1 MENER
6 YKVLLVEDDK
16 LDQMAYTRM
25 VESEKLPY
33 DTTVAATVTEARNA
47 LDTGRF
53 DVVVSDYMLP
63 DGTGLDV
70 LDAIK
75 KRIPSIFVTGTG
87 DEEIAVKAMKGGA
100 CDYLIKDL
108 KHSYLKAMPV
118 TIENAIRHRRMENRF
133 KLLSHAIMSTD
144 DSIYISDIQDKII
157 FVNRAF
163 CECYGYNEDE
173 IIGKDSNVL
182 WEDNSAGPKVKQAYE
197 ASSGWEVGFYHK
209 RKDGSQFP
217 VSLTRSAIKDE
228 NGQEIALV
236 CVTRDISE
244 HIRIED
250 DLRTENLKLKN
261 LLKAYENTEVGK
273 SL

>member
-1 MENER
+1 MDNER
-6 YKVLLVEDDK
+6 YRVLLVEDDA
-16 LDQMAYTRM
+16 LDQMAYEKM
-25 VESEKLPY
+25 VESEKLTY
-33 DTTVAATVTEARNA
+33 DSVVAGTVTEARNV
-47 LDTGRF
+47 LDTNEF

-70 LDAIK
+70 LDLIK
-75 KRIPSIFVTGTG
+75 KRIPTIFVTGTG
-87 DEEIAVKAMKGGA
+87 DEEVAVKAMKGGA

-108 KHSYLKAMPV
+108 QHSYLRALPV
-118 TIENAIRHRRMENRF
+118 TIENAIRHKRMEDRF
-133 KLLSHAIMSTD
+133 KLLSHAVMSTD
-144 DSIYISDIQDKII
+144 DSIYISDMQDKII

-163 CECYGYNEDE
+163 CEVYGYKEDE
-173 IIGKDSNVL
+173 IMGKDSNIL
-182 WEDNSAGPKVKQAYE
+182 WEKNPASPKAKQAYE

-209 RKDGSQFP
+209 RKDGGQFP

-236 CVTRDISE
+236 CVARDISE
-244 HIRIED
+244 HICIED

-261 LLKAYENTEVGK
+261 LLKVYESAEVGK